1 MVTFDLNQ
9 YKCIICILYEY
20 HDTVSKPQQLI
31 IFLYN
36 IHYNCLNSKACLKKL
51 DEPNSTSENCERQL

>member
-36 IHYNCLNSKACLKKL
+36 VHYNCLNSKACLKKIRQAKFYL
-51 DEPNSTSENCERQL
+51 SNCERQL